1 MLKKD
6 KIIEDLET
14 FISKR
19 NNQVENL
26 ETEINKLRAEVGYK
40 IIENI
45 GLLNQIELQNN
56 QIELL
61 NALITKQ

>member
-1 MLKKD
+1 M
-6 KIIEDLET
+6 
-14 FISKR
+14 
-19 NNQVENL
+19 ENL
-26 ETEINKLRAEVGYK
+26 EAEINKLRAEVGYK